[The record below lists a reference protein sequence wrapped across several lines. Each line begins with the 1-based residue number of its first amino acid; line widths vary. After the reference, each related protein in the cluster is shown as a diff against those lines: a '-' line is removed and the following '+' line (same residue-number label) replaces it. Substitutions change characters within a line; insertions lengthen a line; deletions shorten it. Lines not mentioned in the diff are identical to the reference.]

1 MDLSLGDTR
10 QIIDACKAGGLLR
23 NQCAYVLGTAYH
35 ETAHTMRPIYERGGK
50 SYFDKYEPGTRI
62 GARLGNIQPGDGYLF
77 RGRGYVQLTGRTN
90 YARAGKKLAIDLLR
104 LPDLAL
110 VSANAAKIIVL
121 GMVEGWFT
129 GKKLADYITIANSDF
144 TNARRIINGT
154 DCADLIAGYA
164 QQYDALLLKEGYGV
178 AAAPQPTSPA
188 PVQPIPAPVQPATP
202 PVAPVPPPVAREPQ
216 PIPAKP
222 RVEGSGIIAGL
233 ITALALTAMAI
244 GGAWHHVIAYIEGIF
259 H

>member
-1 MDLSLGDTR
+1 MDLSLSDTR
-10 QIIDACKAGGLLR
+10 QVIDACKAGGLLR
-23 NQCAYVLGTAYH
+23 NQCAYVLATAYH
-35 ETAHTMRPIYERGGK
+35 ETAHTMKPIYERGGK
-50 SYFDKYEPGTRI
+50 PYFDKYEPGTRI
-62 GARLGNIQPGDGYLF
+62 GAMLGNTQPGDGYLF
-77 RGRGYVQLTGRTN
+77 RGRGYTQITGRAN
-90 YARAGKKLAIDLLR
+90 YAKAGAKLGLDLIR

-110 VSANAAKIIVL
+110 VSANAARIMVT

-129 GKKLADYITIANSDF
+129 GKKLADYITVASSDF

-178 AAAPQPTSPA
+178 AAAPPA
-188 PVQPIPAPVQPATP
+188 PVVPIPAPVQPATP
-202 PVAPVPPPVAREPQ
+202 PAAPVPPVTAP
-216 PIPAKP
+216 KP

-244 GGAWHHVIAYIEGIF
+244 GGAWHHVIAYIEGLF
-259 H
+259 Q